1 MERRAAGSGGGAAAA
16 SEMKAY
22 VAMFLSICDG
32 KIVGN
37 VSQVTIY

>member
-1 MERRAAGSGGGAAAA
+1 
-16 SEMKAY
+16 MKAY